1 MKRRKLKSGERP
13 MWGAFPVDAPV
24 SKVKPTPNW
33 VILKE
38 NPLDNEITLSG
49 VKLAIARPNVHNT
62 VYGKVLAIHE
72 ETSKEIGVNVGDVVV
87 YTEFMG
93 SRWNFLGDI
102 VIMPEKKYILARVEI
117 ND

>member
-24 SKVKPTPNW
+24 SKIQPTPNW

-72 ETSKEIGVNVGDVVV
+72 ETSKEIGVNVGDVVAIR
-87 YTEFMG
+87 EFAG
-93 SRWNFLGDI
+93 SRWNFRGELT
-102 VIMPEKKYILARVEI
+102 IMPPKDAILATVKVAE
-117 ND
+117 